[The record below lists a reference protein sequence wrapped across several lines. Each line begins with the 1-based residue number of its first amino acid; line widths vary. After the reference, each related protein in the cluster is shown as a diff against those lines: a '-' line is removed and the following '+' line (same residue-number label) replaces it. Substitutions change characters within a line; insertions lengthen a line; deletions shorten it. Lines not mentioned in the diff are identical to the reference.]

1 MEVYCSGTARIQHRS
16 SGRIYEIDSDLLDW
30 EMVGSDDRQ
39 MGPEYHHEAAVDHP
53 DLGKITWGLWE
64 YPMGIENYRE
74 TNVGPHEVVEDFDY
88 GLEHTGDDSDEWFEP
103 APPDDPFA
111 MFMSSF
117 RGSSDLLA
125 QSGSD
130 DGGHLVNRLVFS
142 HQVTALEAYLGDTLK
157 NEVFRD
163 LNALQRLVDQDDDLK
178 KEKFTLAEI
187 SKDPRLIEKKVRE
200 HLRGIMYHNLARVD
214 VLYRIALGVKILDLA
229 TDKKS
234 LFAAVMLRHDCVHRN
249 GADKDGHPPEVF
261 TKTFVQQTADSIRD
275 FVRSVEHAVAARP
288 KNAP

>member
-1 MEVYCSGTARIQHRS
+1 M
-16 SGRIYEIDSDLLDW
+16 
-30 EMVGSDDRQ
+30 
-39 MGPEYHHEAAVDHP
+39 
-53 DLGKITWGLWE
+53 
-64 YPMGIENYRE
+64 
-74 TNVGPHEVVEDFDY
+74 
-88 GLEHTGDDSDEWFEP
+88 
-103 APPDDPFA
+103 
-111 MFMSSF
+111 
-117 RGSSDLLA
+117 
-125 QSGSD
+125 
-130 DGGHLVNRLVFS
+130 FS

-200 HLRGIMYHNLARVD
+200 HLRGIMYHNHARVD

-249 GADKDGHPPEVF
+249 GADKDGRPPEVY

>member
-1 MEVYCSGTARIQHRS
+1 MEVYCNGTAHFRHHL
-16 SGRIYEIDSDLLDW
+16 SGHTYEIDSDLLDW
-30 EMVGSDDRQ
+30 EIVGSDERQ
-39 MGPEYHHEAAVDHP
+39 MGPEFHYEAAVDHP

-74 TNVGPHEVVEDFDY
+74 TNAGHHEIIEDFDY
-88 GLEHTGDDSDEWFEP
+88 GLEHTPDSADEWLDP
-103 APPDDPFA
+103 APPDDPFTI
-111 MFMSSF
+111 FMSSYH
-117 RGSSDLLA
+117 GSGDLLA
-125 QSGSD
+125 ENGSD

-163 LNALQRLVDQDDDLK
+163 LDAMRRLVDQDIDLK

-187 SKDPRLIEKKVRE
+187 SKEPELVEKKVRE

-214 VLYRIALGVKILDLA
+214 VLYKIALGVRMLDLA
-229 TDKKS
+229 ADTKP

-249 GADKDGHPPEVF
+249 GADKDGRPLDVF
-261 TKTFVQQTADSIRD
+261 TKTFVQQTADTIRD
-275 FVRSVEHAVAARP
+275 FVRSVENAVVARLREGT
-288 KNAP
+288 

>member
-1 MEVYCSGTARIQHRS
+1 MEVYCNGTARIQHHS
-16 SGRIYEIDSDLLDW
+16 SGRIYEIDGDLLDW
-30 EMVGSDDRQ
+30 EIVGSDDRQ
-39 MGPEYHHEAAVDHP
+39 MGPELHHEAAVDHP

-74 TNVGPHEVVEDFDY
+74 TNAGRHEIIEDFDY
-88 GLEHTGDDSDEWFEP
+88 GLEHTPDSVDEWLDP
-103 APPDDPFA
+103 VPPDDPFTI
-111 MFMSSF
+111 FMSSYH
-117 RGSSDLLA
+117 GSSDLLA

-163 LNALQRLVDQDDDLK
+163 LDAMQRLVDQDIDLK

-187 SKDPRLIEKKVRE
+187 SKDPGLVEKKVRE

-214 VLYRIALGVKILDLA
+214 VLYKIALGVRMLDLA
-229 TDKKS
+229 ADTKP
-234 LFAAVMLRHDCVHRN
+234 LFAAVVLRHDCVHRN
-249 GADKDGHPPEVF
+249 GADKDGRPLDVF
-261 TKTFVQQTADSIRD
+261 TKTYVQQTADSIRD
-275 FVRSVEHAVAARP
+275 FVRSVENAVDARP
-288 KNAP
+288 RKAP